1 MKNAKELT
9 NQQSVRVVVCVTV
22 DVVNVIHVPIQKNK
36 SLENS
41 VNATTSIAHD
51 TIVKSVQNTVNATVE
66 SVFVHLDGLEEPV
79 NAQFQLIHA
88 SLQMEKSVMERVNV
102 FVEDVDA
109 SIRPTEIDIRERN
122 AKFVR
127 RVRRNVWNTRIV

>member
-1 MKNAKELT
+1 M
-9 NQQSVRVVVCVTV
+9 CVTV